1 MIILTV
7 YYFMKLYSCDD
18 SITNKARFH
27 HKQQL
32 FWANKEH
39 TVSPIS
45 IWLSFTGF
53 SNRQTDRKIQRMTEF
68 LSLVPWFDEWFS
80 TSIDGTDIGMSIL
93 ILEFGKNK
101 TAKNS
106 EILVAFR
113 IFFHFFNTPYGWKIR
128 ARYAKRHNQVGHTFV
143 QVGHTYVQAEYIGWT
158 YVCPTL

>member
-1 MIILTV
+1 MHQESIGVSGTHGWMLLLV
-7 YYFMKLYSCDD
+7 WSCHWIFCFKWDK
-18 SITNKARFH
+18 SR
-27 HKQQL
+27 
-32 FWANKEH
+32 
-39 TVSPIS
+39 
-45 IWLSFTGF
+45 GF
-53 SNRQTDRKIQRMTEF
+53 GNCMEVD
-68 LSLVPWFDEWFS
+68 LVLS
-80 TSIDGTDIGMSIL
+80 TSIVGTDIRMSNLDIRLSNLDIRMSSLDIRMSKL